1 MQSRKKRVLL
11 LGASGYLGTQLM
23 AVLRQDPELETI
35 GTCCTSSA
43 KKDLVRLDVTET
55 EPFLNLLE
63 KFRPDEIIWV
73 MMSGQKEQQ
82 LIESGLGALL
92 QWMTEKNRLIFVSTD
107 GIFAQGT
114 GGFVEE
120 DEGMPLPKVNPL
132 FGYVEAKRMGESWI
146 RTRHDNHLILRVGP
160 IYGKNSDGIWDK
172 RTSSMLEKWQD
183 GKEIHV
189 ANNLFKSFLHV
200 EDLAAALHELVKNP
214 HRGTLHLGPNQKE
227 SYYSFYRSMALENGL
242 LPDFIYES
250 KISAEEAH
258 SRGVPL
264 DTSLDTSRAERWLTT
279 RFRPVQVNSR
289 GEIE

>member
-1 MQSRKKRVLL
+1 MLDRKKRVLL

-43 KKDLVRLDVTET
+43 KKDLVRLDVTEP
-55 EPFLNLLE
+55 EPFLKLLE
-63 KFRPDEIIWV
+63 KFFPDEIIWV

-82 LIESGLGALL
+82 LIESGLGVLL
-92 QWMTEKNRLIFVSTD
+92 QWMTERTRLLFVSTD

-114 GGFVEE
+114 GGFTEE

-146 RTRHDNHLILRVGP
+146 RSRHHNHLILRVGP
-160 IYGKNSDGIWDK
+160 IYGKNSEGIWDK
-172 RTSSMLEKWQD
+172 RVSSMLEQCRE

-189 ANNLFKSFLHV
+189 PGNLFKSFLHV
-200 EDLAAALHELVKNP
+200 EDLAAALHELVKSS
-214 HRGTLHLGPNQKE
+214 HKGTLHLGRNQKE
-227 SYYSFYRSMALENGL
+227 SYYSFYLKMAMEHGL
-242 LPDFIYES
+242 LPDFIKENE
-250 KISAEEAH
+250 ISAEEAC

-264 DTSLDTSRAERWLTT
+264 DTSLDTSRAEEILTT
-279 RFRPVQVNSR
+279 SFRRVADLV
-289 GEIE
+289 